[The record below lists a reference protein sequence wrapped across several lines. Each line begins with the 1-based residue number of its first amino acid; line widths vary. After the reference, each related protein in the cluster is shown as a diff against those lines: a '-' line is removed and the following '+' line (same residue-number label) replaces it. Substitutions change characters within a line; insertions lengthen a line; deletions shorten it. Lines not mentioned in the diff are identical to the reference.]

1 MRFTVRTQYFF
12 QKLNKRIKDAKIQGL
27 YRVCG
32 LIRSATRRSLR
43 IAKGP
48 SSPGKPPHAHT
59 SGGLRIISF
68 AVNGNTGMIGP
79 DKFSG
84 SNTLNEPVTFVQE
97 FGGTFS
103 SKWGYKLYPE
113 RSYMN
118 STLNRLHAQGLI
130 GKEFSTTI
138 AKVL

>member
-1 MRFTVRTQYFF
+1 MRFQVRAQYFF
-12 QKLNKRIKDAKIQGL
+12 QKLNARIKEAKIKGL

-32 LIRSATRRSLR
+32 LIRSATRRTLR
-43 IAKGP
+43 VAKGP

-59 SGGLRIISF
+59 SGGLRLISF

-79 DKFSG
+79 DKFAG
-84 SNTLNEPVTFVQE
+84 SNSLDEPVTFVQE

-103 SKWGYKLYPE
+103 SKWGYKQYPE

-118 STLNRLHAQGLI
+118 YTLNRLQTQGLI

-138 AKVL
+138 ARVL